1 MATATKKPTA
11 KKTTTVKS
19 AKKLTSKEILA
30 MLKAK
35 YDEVFDDGG
44 VYTIKGNGKWGF
56 ADANGDVKIK
66 PCFSRVGEE
75 WCDNIIVTYGAE
87 GIGFVNKKLEEI
99 AKPQFS
105 AAGNF
110 QKGMAAIKSK
120 SGKWGIIDK
129 KGKIIVPLIFDSI
142 TISGGKITAKIG
154 ALEFIT
160 K

>member
-1 MATATKKPTA
+1 MATPKKTTKKTTDTKTA
-11 KKTTTVKS
+11 KKITP
-19 AKKLTSKEILA
+19 KEILA
-30 MLKAK
+30 ILKAK

-66 PCFSRVGEE
+66 PCFSALGEE
-75 WCDNIIVTYGAE
+75 WCDNIIVTYGSVDL
-87 GIGFVNKKLEEI
+87 GGRRIIKKEI

-129 KGKIIVPLIFDSI
+129 KGKTIAPLIFDSI
-142 TISGGKITAKIG
+142 TISGGKIIAKIG
-154 ALEFIT
+154 ALEFMT

>member
-1 MATATKKPTA
+1 MATTKKTAIKKTTATKLP
-11 KKTTTVKS
+11 
-19 AKKLTSKEILA
+19 KKLTPKEILA
-30 MLKAK
+30 MLKTK
-35 YDEVFDDGG
+35 HDEVFDDGG

-56 ADANGDVKIK
+56 ADTNGDVKIK
-66 PCFSRVGEE
+66 PCFARVGEE
-75 WCDNIIVTYGAE
+75 WCDNIIVIYGSG
-87 GIGFVNKKLEEI
+87 GIGFVNKKLEVI

-110 QKGMAAIKSK
+110 QKGMAAVKSK

-154 ALEFIT
+154 ALEFMT

>member
-1 MATATKKPTA
+1 MATPKKTTKKTTATKTA
-11 KKTTTVKS
+11 KKITP
-19 AKKLTSKEILA
+19 KEILA
-30 MLKAK
+30 ILKAK

-66 PCFSRVGEE
+66 PCFSALGEE
-75 WCDNIIVTYGAE
+75 WCDNIIVTYGS
-87 GIGFVNKKLEEI
+87 GGLGFVNKKLEEI

-129 KGKIIVPLIFDSI
+129 KGKTIVPLIFDSI
-142 TISGGKITAKIG
+142 TISGGKIIAKIG
-154 ALEFIT
+154 ALEFMT